1 METLEIF
8 TARDL
13 RNRSGDLF
21 RDATN
26 GRISL
31 VTKRGK
37 PAFIAVPFDQRL
49 LEYGLHRTMAMDLF
63 KSHQIT
69 LAQGAK
75 IASMPVGDFISLL
88 GTAGICAVDYPAD
101 ELENDLAVALG

>member
-13 RNRSGDLF
+13 CNRSGDLL
-21 RDATN
+21 RNATAD
-26 GRISL
+26 RISL

-37 PAFIAVPFDQRL
+37 PAFVAVPFDQYL
-49 LEYGLHRTMAMDLF
+49 LEHGLHRTMAIDLF

-75 IASMPVGDFISLL
+75 IASMSIGDFISLL
-88 GTAGICAVDYPAD
+88 GVAGICVVDYSAN
-101 ELENDLAVALG
+101 ELENDLTVALS